1 MMPLFHWILFV
12 HACLNMIISRS
23 QDVET
28 KIYVTLHQAHR
39 LSISKRYQK
48 GPGFNHARHLSRRL
62 TRSHCLNQYCLIDSF
77 KQTSINFFDQN
88 TSIFYKT
95 NNYKKSSAKR
105 RTFVS
110 SSKVWMK
117 VFVYVIFITAT
128 VVFWNKYLAVNAVL
142 GYIDNLVSERK
153 LTVTR
158 KAAIIVYQ
166 DKFQ

>member
-1 MMPLFHWILFV
+1 
-12 HACLNMIISRS
+12 MI
-23 QDVET
+23 
-28 KIYVTLHQAHR
+28 
-39 LSISKRYQK
+39 
-48 GPGFNHARHLSRRL
+48 
-62 TRSHCLNQYCLIDSF
+62 
-77 KQTSINFFDQN
+77 FFDQN

-142 GYIDNLVSERK
+142 GYIHNIVFERK
-153 LTVTR
+153 LTVTPP
-158 KAAIIVYQ
+158 
-166 DKFQ
+166 